1 MGPCITNNKESN
13 KTSEIG
19 RFTQSH
25 NFPTP
30 LNAEPPA
37 EMMEMVCFGY
47 PEGSREARLHGAL
60 PRPPCLWPGVGGAQS
75 GNTHAPGEQ
84 GRERIPPWGG
94 AKTSP
99 RGPIAFSQSAESLV
113 EATLDFFPL
122 KGEAASEASRRRRRR
137 LVGRAV
143 DVRRR
148 PWARWRDLALGP
160 GCPSFSREA
169 DAAVRRSW
177 ARRTQ
182 RTSLR
187 AEHGLWGRAG
197 LRLDHSGSAGDR
209 AVVRGGR
216 GRGPEGSEPEGA
228 GAVGPRGRGS

>member
-37 EMMEMVCFGY
+37 EMMEMVWFGY
-47 PEGSREARLHGAL
+47 PEGSREVRLHGAL
-60 PRPPCLWPGVGGAQS
+60 PRPPCLWPGVCVGG
-75 GNTHAPGEQ
+75 
-84 GRERIPPWGG
+84 GRRVGTRMLLESRDVSASPPWGG

-99 RGPIAFSQSAESLV
+99 RGPIAFSQSAESLF

-137 LVGRAV
+137 LVARAV

-160 GCPSFSREA
+160 AALPSPGRQTLRCGEA
-169 DAAVRRSW
+169 
-177 ARRTQ
+177 
-182 RTSLR
+182 
-187 AEHGLWGRAG
+187 GR
-197 LRLDHSGSAGDR
+197 D
-209 AVVRGGR
+209 GR
-216 GRGPEGSEPEGA
+216 NEP
-228 GAVGPRGRGS
+228 P